1 MPSYISHAIMGDNLY
16 KEAFND
22 KRIFKCEVNYDSLKT
37 FSLGIDLTVLA
48 KSLPGDIHNIKT
60 QELLLN
66 LIKYVKENNLVED
79 SEALAFMYGHISH
92 YFFDTNAHPLIYYV
106 ERGCQKVGIIPTH
119 MMVEG
124 YIDSYFITKILKR
137 DYMDIDESF
146 FNKGNLNN
154 PKIKK
159 LISSLY
165 SNVYQTSG
173 IYSSYKNVIRLFS
186 IIEFGIKNPIVS
198 KELLIKFSSFDRFL
212 EINNLSL
219 NEITN
224 KNRNQWKVPVTGE
237 TRNESLLDLYNR
249 ALEMTLYAY
258 QRVNDYLYNGKTLDT
273 LENLFSN
280 ISYDTGV
287 SLSLGYNMLHKR

>member
-79 SEALAFMYGHISH
+79 SEVLAFMYGHISH

>member
-79 SEALAFMYGHISH
+79 SEVLAFMYGHISH

-106 ERGCQKVGIIPTH
+106 ERGCQNVGIIPTH

-258 QRVNDYLYNGKTLDT
+258 QKVNDYLYNGKTLDT
-273 LENLFSN
+273 LKNLFSN

-287 SLSLGYNMLHKR
+287 SLSLGYNMLYKR

>member
-48 KSLPGDIHNIKT
+48 KSLPGDMHNIKT

-79 SEALAFMYGHISH
+79 SEVLAFMYGHISH

-106 ERGCQKVGIIPTH
+106 ERGCQKVGIIPSH

-137 DYMDIDESF
+137 DYMDIDENF

-258 QRVNDYLYNGKTLDT
+258 QKVNDYLYNRKTLDT
-273 LENLFSN
+273 LENLFPN

>member
-1 MPSYISHAIMGDNLY
+1 
-16 KEAFND
+16 
-22 KRIFKCEVNYDSLKT
+22 
-37 FSLGIDLTVLA
+37 
-48 KSLPGDIHNIKT
+48 
-60 QELLLN
+60 
-66 LIKYVKENNLVED
+66 
-79 SEALAFMYGHISH
+79 
-92 YFFDTNAHPLIYYV
+92 
-106 ERGCQKVGIIPTH
+106 
-119 MMVEG
+119 
-124 YIDSYFITKILKR
+124 
-137 DYMDIDESF
+137 MDIDENF

-258 QRVNDYLYNGKTLDT
+258 QKVNDYLYNRKTLDT
-273 LENLFSN
+273 LENLFPN

-287 SLSLGYNMLHKR
+287 SLSL